1 MAMLSF
7 GVIFRSMFRLPFVS
21 SGPLILGALMLAVP
35 LVQAELP
42 SSTPV
47 TASPS
52 AVPATPAEGGHQFIP
67 PKVRERLPVAYPLL
81 AHLNRTQG
89 VVRAVLSI
97 DEAGNVT
104 KAIVTKSSGSVMLDA
119 VVNNYNLLHWK
130 FDPATLDGKPVPS
143 TKEQEFEF
151 RLDPAEEKAIAL
163 KRLALP
169 VGIPDAPYPKEAIP
183 LKLRG
188 SVTIGVRWSNRGLV
202 DLIYYKQTSGF
213 PILDHTA
220 LRWAYENWHIDPAT
234 LNDKNKDDEF
244 SKTLSFEP
252 PRG

>member
-1 MAMLSF
+1 
-7 GVIFRSMFRLPFVS
+7 MFRFSPIFTRSLLLLTLVVATPFVRAEPPS
-21 SGPLILGALMLAVP
+21 PGLLGFAP
-35 LVQAELP
+35 
-42 SSTPV
+42 T
-47 TASPS
+47 
-52 AVPATPAEGGHQFIP
+52 ATPAAPESTHQFVP
-67 PKVRERLPVAYPLL
+67 PKLRERLPVAYPLL
-81 AHLNRTQG
+81 AHLNRTEG
-89 VVRAVLSI
+89 VVHALLSI
-97 DEAGNVT
+97 DENGSVT
-104 KAIVTKSSGSVMLDA
+104 KAIVVKSSGSVMLDA
-119 VVNNYNLLHWK
+119 VVHNTNLLHWK

-202 DLIYYKQTSGF
+202 DLIYFKQTCGI
-213 PILDHTA
+213 PILDHAA

-244 SKTLSFEP
+244 SKTLNFEP
-252 PRG
+252 PPP